1 MSKSMLL
8 LVAVRTA
15 AALAP
20 QRLVAP
26 QRRGLVRLLSTANVQ
41 DAPAPKR
48 KRVKRI
54 RQHINPLASKQVQPA
69 VLADD
74 WFAAAFADPG
84 KPLIVDVGSALG
96 GWVVESAADDGGRNW
111 LGLEI
116 RPAAH
121 DVAVGRLAK
130 ADVGNA
136 HFLQCNANVD
146 LARILADAA
155 AAGAPL
161 ERVCVQFPDP
171 HFKKKH
177 HKRRVVTPELR
188 ATIAAAL
195 AASTFASP
203 SAYLVSDVLEAATA
217 MRDEFRGD
225 ATLVEVGPWNA
236 GGWLE
241 ASPLAVPTER
251 ERCVLAGKGETSTAP
266 GTAFRALFTPN

>member
-1 MSKSMLL
+1 MVLL
-8 LVAVRTA
+8 LAALRTT

-136 HFLQCNANVD
+136 HFLQCNAN
-146 LARILADAA
+146 
-155 AAGAPL
+155 
-161 ERVCVQFPDP
+161 FPDP

-195 AASTFASP
+195 AASTFVSP

-236 GGWLE
+236 AGWLE

>member
-1 MSKSMLL
+1 MLL
-8 LVAVRTA
+8 LATAVRTA

-20 QRLVAP
+20 PRLVAP
-26 QRRGLVRLLSTANVQ
+26 PRRGLVRLLSTANVQ
-41 DAPAPKR
+41 DAPAPRK

-136 HFLQCNANVD
+136 HFLRCNANVD

-188 ATIAAAL
+188 ATIAATL
-195 AASTFASP
+195 AASTFVSP